1 MFGKLNEKLEGLRR
15 KWSIKDLFSR
25 GSRDIDFWESLEEML
40 ISGDVGYKQTE
51 EILLS
56 LRQRIR
62 NDTGNSEALGIL
74 SSILSAKLRE
84 MKGTG
89 MPVRFS
95 GAPTVVLLTGVNG
108 SGKTTTAAKLSWIL
122 RNEGKK
128 VLIAAADTFRAG
140 AVEQLNI
147 WGSRAG
153 VRVIAHPAGGDPGAV
168 VFDAIRSVEAGQFD
182 CLVVDTAGRLQNKTN
197 LMEELSKI
205 ARIIDRNCNGW
216 TLESFLVVDAVSG
229 QNGLKQAEVFGG
241 SVSLTGLI
249 ITKYDHAARGG
260 IILSAGYEM
269 GLPVRY
275 VGVGEDIGDLVL
287 FQPEEFVDALLGRQE
302 RGQ

>member
-1 MFGKLNEKLEGLRR
+1 M
-15 KWSIKDLFSR
+15 
-25 GSRDIDFWESLEEML
+25 
-40 ISGDVGYKQTE
+40 
-51 EILLS
+51 
-56 LRQRIR
+56 
-62 NDTGNSEALGIL
+62 
-74 SSILSAKLRE
+74 
-84 MKGTG
+84 
-89 MPVRFS
+89 
-95 GAPTVVLLTGVNG
+95 
-108 SGKTTTAAKLSWIL
+108 
-122 RNEGKK
+122 
-128 VLIAAADTFRAG
+128 
-140 AVEQLNI
+140 
-147 WGSRAG
+147 
-153 VRVIAHPAGGDPGAV
+153 
-168 VFDAIRSVEAGQFD
+168 
-182 CLVVDTAGRLQNKTN
+182 DTAGRLQNKTN